1 MLDRPQNLQPTLHRS
16 RSAAPSP
23 WVRRL
28 YNALGAQWP
37 DRAHIVSTIELLE
50 REPLACAGEFPGDLL
65 RRLIDLPA
73 GVWAR
78 EHDLHPR
85 YREIVRVAALARRGL
100 PEKERGSFWRALPER
115 LEER

>member
-1 MLDRPQNLQPTLHRS
+1 MLDHRHDVQTTVRRARGPAS
-16 RSAAPSP
+16 SSA
-23 WVRRL
+23 RRL
-28 YNALGAQWP
+28 YNALGAPRP
-37 DRAHIVSTIELLE
+37 DRAHVLSAIELLE

-100 PEKERGSFWRALPER
+100 PEKERGAFWRALPER
-115 LEER
+115 LEET